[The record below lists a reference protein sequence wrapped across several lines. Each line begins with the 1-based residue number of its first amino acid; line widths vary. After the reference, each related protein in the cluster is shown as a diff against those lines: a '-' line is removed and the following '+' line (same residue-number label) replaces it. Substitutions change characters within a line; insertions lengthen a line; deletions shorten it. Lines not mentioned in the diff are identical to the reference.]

1 MSKVIVQGSA
11 QGKVLKSTNP
21 INFLGAVD
29 KKTGIIRDKKYDIFE
44 KSMKDTVLVFPHGIG
59 SSVGAYTIYSL
70 KSNESAPIAMICR
83 KADLTVASGC
93 ALANIPMIVASPEE
107 FDSINDGTQITVDT
121 DSQEVITLNSKS

>member
-1 MSKVIVQGSA
+1 MSKVIVQGNA

-70 KSNESAPIAMICR
+70 KSNQSAPIAMICT

-93 ALANIPMIVASPEE
+93 ALANIPMIVVSNEE
-107 FDSINDGTQITVDT
+107 FDSIQNGNQITIDT
-121 DSQEVITLNSKS
+121 KSEKIFN